1 MLRGARKGDRRTRT
15 TIVPTR
21 RPSGRSPLPSL
32 FTLFPGLIIGS
43 ARRRLLSSPTKPAG
57 EESMWD
63 SKSEG
68 ERRQAQDPSRLVNR
82 RGSVNTGRQA
92 GNVATVAT
100 VALDD
105 TLVGW

>member
-1 MLRGARKGDRRTRT
+1 
-15 TIVPTR
+15 
-21 RPSGRSPLPSL
+21 
-32 FTLFPGLIIGS
+32 
-43 ARRRLLSSPTKPAG
+43 
-57 EESMWD
+57 MWD